1 MKKLPPG
8 TTLILPAADLVL
20 DIFDKLQEYGK
31 KPGQIMIAHA
41 LTIKP
46 ADEDDVI
53 CGINR
58 VSVADL
64 VAAMY
69 LDVLNSNAKWNL
81 HQGEEHHFNQQWI
94 KMIEGRTEK
103 TFPIDMKKEL
113 YVQVFRRTFDQ
124 VDERL
129 QEYMDTDPS
138 WNVWYARRHGLDV
151 MVEKGSDFRILDWE
165 RRILLGSEYQKLK
178 DENEPI
184 PSGAW
189 LPDSDAARFAEL
201 LSTQQVRPSPL
212 GKSSIDTY
220 DALQAKEKKSRVQ
233 SRRGRGKN
241 VL

>member
-8 TTLILPAADLVL
+8 TTLVLPAADLVL
-20 DIFDKLQEYGK
+20 EIFDKLQEYSK

-46 ADEDDVI
+46 IVEDSAV

-58 VSVADL
+58 VSIADL

-69 LDVLNSNAKWNL
+69 LDLLNSNAKWNL

-94 KMIEGRTEK
+94 KMIQGRTEQ
-103 TFPIDMKKEL
+103 TFPVGMKNEL
-113 YVQVFRRTFDQ
+113 YVQVFRRMFDQ
-124 VDERL
+124 IDERL

-151 MVEKGSDFRILDWE
+151 MIEKGPDFRILDWE
-165 RRILLGSEYQKLK
+165 RRMLLGSEYQKLK

-184 PSGAW
+184 PSNAW
-189 LPDSDAARFAEL
+189 LPDSDARRFAEL
-201 LSTQQVRPSPL
+201 LSTQQTRPSML
-212 GKSSIDTY
+212 GQSTIDAY
-220 DALQAKEKKSRVQ
+220 DAQRAKEQKSRMPAHR
-233 SRRGRGKN
+233 RRGKRA
-241 VL
+241 L